1 LILFFYILFNKGS
14 RQTHFASQITRY
26 ADIYA
31 STVVNLVY
39 YPFFYFFRAVPQL
52 VYHLINKHHYFK
64 WIFFSLQ
71 MPHESTVDPEEP
83 MHFKSW
89 GDETSQ
95 SEAVDRRRTTFDQ
108 ANIPRFHHSISM
120 QTHPDLPLHVT
131 HDHDDD
137 GDPDD
142 DNSSNVNQSFELD
155 LPSKVT
161 YTPPKR
167 KHK

>member
-1 LILFFYILFNKGS
+1 
-14 RQTHFASQITRY
+14 
-26 ADIYA
+26 
-31 STVVNLVY
+31 
-39 YPFFYFFRAVPQL
+39 
-52 VYHLINKHHYFK
+52 
-64 WIFFSLQ
+64 

-95 SEAVDRRRTTFDQ
+95 LDAFDRRRSTLDHIT
-108 ANIPRFHHSISM
+108 ANTPRLNHTLSM

-131 HDHDDD
+131 HDHDND

-142 DNSSNVNQSFELD
+142 DSEAFEPNGSVELR
-155 LPSKVT
+155 SRTT

-167 KHK
+167 KIEQTFNNNDKQKQENQ